1 MDLTRRPPQTPV
13 PQPGTPPP
21 LPRFTAL
28 LPAGPP
34 PTPTPEVMRDERRAA
49 GARGGNDGGPR
60 APIAPAPNDL
70 DTRPEPRLEPRPDF
84 RLSPDEEG
92 DARVASDSR
101 SDGNERARE
110 DVRLLGDLLGEVLRA
125 QEGPAL
131 FELVEQVRA
140 LAKRGRSGSALDAEA
155 LRRLL
160 AALPTPEAMPLAR
173 AFSHFL
179 ALTNIA
185 EQHHRVRRRR
195 QRRRAS
201 PIARPST
208 PTGQAFARFLEAGIT
223 PDQLHRTVAGLHIDL
238 VLTAHPTQATRRT
251 LLEKHRRIANILRF
265 RDRPDLLP
273 EERQQA
279 IDDLRREVLAIWQTD
294 ELRRTRPTPVDEAG
308 SGLVLFEQV
317 LWDALPEYLRALD
330 RSLRNGTGRGLP
342 IDAAPFR
349 FGSWMGGDR
358 DGNPNVTPAVTEEV
372 CLLARWQAADLYLRE
387 VRRLHD
393 ELSMAPASPEL
404 RARVGGAPEPYRA
417 LLKEVIARLTATRR
431 LCETQL
437 QTLRGRPAV
446 PTTLRSSHRT
456 DVIDDAA
463 PYFDPQELWSPLV
476 LCYQSLHST
485 GAASIADGRLL
496 DVLRR
501 LAALGLSL
509 IRLDLRQEAGVHA
522 RAMDAITQALNLG
535 SYLAWTEEERV
546 DFLVRELESPRPL
559 LPRRLPDDPALTEVL
574 GSLQVCARQPAGA
587 LGAYIISMA
596 SAPSDVLA
604 VHLFQREAG
613 ITQPLRVV
621 PLFETLADL
630 DRAGAVVA
638 KLLDVPWYRATAA
651 GHQEVM
657 IGYSDSTKDAGRMAA
672 AWGLFRAQED
682 VVAACRSRKVRL
694 TLFHG
699 RGGTIGR
706 GGGPIHLAILSQPP
720 GSVDG
725 GLRVTVQ
732 GEMVEA
738 SFGLH
743 DVAVES
749 FELYANATLEA
760 TLCPPKGP
768 SDDHRALMDRL
779 AALSAGAYRRVV
791 QGNPTFLRYFQAATP
806 EQELGRLNIGSRPA
820 RRRSGGAD
828 LGSLRA
834 IPWIFAWTQT
844 RLNLPAW
851 LGVGE
856 ALTTLFEEGRIAE
869 VQALAREWPFFRS
882 LLDLFEMVLA
892 KADPDIASYYDRVL
906 VPDDL
911 RPLGQELRGSCR
923 NTIAAVLRAKQE
935 DSLLDADPALRRTHE
950 LRTPYV

>member
-1 MDLTRRPPQTPV
+1 MDLSQPSRRPAPSSV
-13 PQPGTPPP
+13 PGSSVPDRKLGASPAFDGTG
-21 LPRFTAL
+21 TDDAD
-28 LPAGPP
+28 PA
-34 PTPTPEVMRDERRAA
+34 AA
-49 GARGGNDGGPR
+49 GNG
-60 APIAPAPNDL
+60 APAPALDL
-70 DTRPEPRLEPRPDF
+70 
-84 RLSPDEEG
+84 
-92 DARVASDSR
+92 AAASAD
-101 SDGNERARE
+101 ERARD

-155 LRRLL
+155 LRNLL
-160 AALPTPEAMPLAR
+160 AALPTDEALPLAR
-173 AFSHFL
+173 AFAHFL

-195 QRRRAS
+195 ERRRVPGSVS
-201 PIARPST
+201 PTA
-208 PTGQAFARFLEAGIT
+208 QAFARFLEGGVT
-223 PDQLHRTVAGLHIDL
+223 PELLHKTVSGLHVEL
-238 VLTAHPTQATRRT
+238 VLTAHPTQAMRRT
-251 LLEKHRRIANILRF
+251 LLEKHRRIAALLQL

-273 EERQQA
+273 EEHQQA
-279 IDDLRREVLAIWQTD
+279 LQDLRREVLAIWQTD
-294 ELRRTRPTPVDEAG
+294 ELRRRRPTPVDEAW

-330 RSLRNGTGRGLP
+330 RGLRDATGLGLP
-342 IDAAPFR
+342 LDAAPFR

-358 DGNPNVTPAVTEEV
+358 DGNPNVTAPVTEEV
-372 CLLARWQAADLYLRE
+372 CLLARWQAVDLFSRE

-393 ELSMAPASPEL
+393 ELSMTRASDEL
-404 RARVGGAPEPYRA
+404 RARVGDAAEPYRA
-417 LLKEVIARLTATRR
+417 LLKDVIARLGATRR
-431 LCETQL
+431 VCEAQL
-437 QTLRGRPAV
+437 RVVRGKPAL
-446 PTTLRSSHRT
+446 PTTARSDHRGGT
-456 DVIDDAA
+456 GEEAA
-463 PYFDPQELWSPLV
+463 PYADPQEFWAPLA
-476 LCYQSLHST
+476 LCHQSLHAT
-485 GAASIADGRLL
+485 GAGSVADGRLL

-501 LAALGLSL
+501 VAAFGLSL
-509 IRLDLRQEAGVHA
+509 LRLDLRQEAGVHA
-522 RAMDAITQALNLG
+522 RAMDAVTTALGLG
-535 SYLAWTEEERV
+535 SYLAWNEEERLA
-546 DFLVRELESPRPL
+546 FLIRELESPRPL
-559 LPRRLPDDPALTEVL
+559 LPRRLPDDPALADVL
-574 GSLQVCARQPAGA
+574 GSLAVCARQPVGS
-587 LGAYIISMA
+587 LGAYVISMA

-613 ITQPLRVV
+613 LAQPLRVV

-630 DRAGAVVA
+630 DNAGPVVG
-638 KLLDVPWYRATAA
+638 KLLDIPWYRAQSA

-672 AWGLFRAQED
+672 AWGLFRAQEE
-682 VVAACRSRKVRL
+682 VVAACQSRNVRL

-732 GEMVEA
+732 GEMVES

-743 DVAVES
+743 DVAVDS

-760 TLCPPKGP
+760 TLRPPAGP
-768 SDDHRALMDRL
+768 NASHRAMMDRL
-779 AALSAGAYRRVV
+779 AALAASAYRRVV
-791 QGNPTFLRYFQAATP
+791 QGNPTFLRYFQTATP

-820 RRRSGGAD
+820 RRRTGMAD

-851 LGVGE
+851 LGIGE
-856 ALTTLFEEGRIAE
+856 ALTTLFEEGRTAD
-869 VQALAREWPFFRS
+869 VQALARDWPFFRS
-882 LLDLFEMVLA
+882 LLDLLEMVLA
-892 KADPDIASYYDRVL
+892 KSDPDIASYYDRLL

-911 RPLGQELRGSCR
+911 RPLGQELRASCLR
-923 NTIAAVLRAKQE
+923 TTEAVLKAKNE
-935 DSLLDADPALRRTHE
+935 SVLLDADPDLRSTISLRNPYVDPLNLLQAELLRRSRQGDDARLADALLITVNGIAAGM
-950 LRTPYV
+950 RNTG